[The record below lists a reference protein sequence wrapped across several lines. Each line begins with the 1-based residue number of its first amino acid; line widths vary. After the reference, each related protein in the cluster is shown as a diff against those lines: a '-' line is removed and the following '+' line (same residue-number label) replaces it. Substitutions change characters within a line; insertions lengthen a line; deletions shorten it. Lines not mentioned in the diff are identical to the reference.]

1 MLGFFVN
8 PTKRIASESFLTSQH
23 LPVGQAWSIEFYRFF
38 LCLLGVSHSSTVN
51 PPTFILNG
59 PKRCWLSHP
68 LKVVNA
74 FKRLS
79 LSGVQALICEDLWL
93 TFSVMNSK
101 KHVTED
107 KEWQDQPGSHPTP
120 EQMTYMYNLYDIYIY
135 IHVRHVTFALY
146 LFSSCSPLVDG
157 NSPLQAWVAILLV
170 TTTGEIVFKG
180 ILAPTMPTFCYH
192 VRASWVWLFDSQG
205 CFFEHEMDKL
215 FSGKKEFDDLILML
229 FLKTKGWC
237 KDMRKPKSMYL
248 LFELVPWKHV
258 VLFLHVQLNNA
269 DSESTVIFSDDD
281 S

>member
-1 MLGFFVN
+1 MVRRDVGYHIHWRWWMPLSAWVCLECRHWFV
-8 PTKRIASESFLTSQH
+8 RICDWHFLWWTRKSMWQKIKNGKISLEVIP
-23 LPVGQAWSIEFYRFF
+23 LPNRW
-38 LCLLGVSHSSTVN
+38 H
-51 PPTFILNG
+51 
-59 PKRCWLSHP
+59 
-68 LKVVNA
+68 
-74 FKRLS
+74 
-79 LSGVQALICEDLWL
+79 IC
-93 TFSVMNSK
+93 TIFM
-101 KHVTED
+101 
-107 KEWQDQPGSHPTP
+107 
-120 EQMTYMYNLYDIYIY
+120 IYIY

-205 CFFEHEMDKL
+205 CFFEHEADKL

-237 KDMRKPKSMYL
+237 KDMRKPKSTYL